1 MLVQCDS
8 NEHPHWTRSTPIPT
22 SCPGSISMFAAS
34 ISIVCW
40 LQSQIYSSE
49 FIQTCDFRDL
59 LLADMSVS
67 IIHGHTFATN
77 RHVLRNIASVGG
89 QSMWIPLSP
98 PFSDTTT
105 PVLRHKRKM
114 PGASPSPS
122 SLHRPKTCQ
131 KSKKKKGDKMD
142 VEGIKHLNP
151 MLVRWMYQT
160 CCKKEGQKGTT
171 ISGCL
176 RWSSQGEHHDSSWQK
191 CVFPNIPH
199 KKWLKSATRFHLNP
213 QLMEII
219 CSWSMLKKI
228 WPVHQLWT
236 LQAAKEKCYMW
247 KKNDQK
253 HHLL

>member
-77 RHVLRNIASVGG
+77 RHVLRNIARVGG

-131 KSKKKKGDKMD
+131 KSKKKA
-142 VEGIKHLNP
+142 
-151 MLVRWMYQT
+151 T
-160 CCKKEGQKGTT
+160 
-171 ISGCL
+171 
-176 RWSSQGEHHDSSWQK
+176 
-191 CVFPNIPH
+191 
-199 KKWLKSATRFHLNP
+199 KW
-213 QLMEII
+213 
-219 CSWSMLKKI
+219 MLKGSNI
-228 WPVHQLWT
+228 WTRCLSDGCTKHVAKKKAKKGRRSRDVSDDRRKGSIMIHHGRSACFQTYPTKNGLNQPLDSIWIPNWWRSS
-236 LQAAKEKCYMW
+236 AAGPC
-247 KKNDQK
+247 
-253 HHLL
+253 